1 LFDKVCEHLNIL
13 EKDYF
18 GMTYIDPA
26 GEKVR
31 VRILNQMVL
40 LFVNSKDNCKI
51 WISSDS
57 VSQKPGYVNLP
68 PSNN

>member
-31 VRILNQMVL
+31 VRILNQMML

-51 WISSDS
+51 WISSD
-57 VSQKPGYVNLP
+57 
-68 PSNN
+68 